1 MAKVK
6 IPKRIAGVK
15 IPKKVRRKVKEAA
28 RMVESPVVREAAAA
42 AAGAA
47 VQARAVRA
55 QARAA
60 AAEARGAARGA
71 GKTEATIRIDG
82 DRLIETVRA
91 AALDGLRRFLEG
103 LDEGLREIDA
113 DRRAAEASPR
123 ANGRRAGA
131 SAD

>member
-1 MAKVK
+1 MPKVK

-15 IPKKVRRKVKEAA
+15 IPKKVRRKVKKAA
-28 RMVESPVVREAAAA
+28 RMAESPVVREVAAAA
-42 AAGAA
+42 AAAA
-47 VQARAVRA
+47 VQARAARA

-60 AAEARGAARGA
+60 AAEAGGSAMQSGD
-71 GKTEATIRIDG
+71 ATIHIDG
-82 DRLIETVRA
+82 DRLVETVKA

-113 DRRAAEASPR
+113 DRRDDARPQ